1 MGMTKK
7 GAAWRRFRLR
17 CVRHAL
23 AALALLAV
31 GAAPALPA
39 PPAEDALRWRVV
51 LIRGWDAQHGI
62 NALREKPML
71 AALLDDSPRAIEMYY
86 EEVDTMRF
94 GGEVESEMT
103 SLMRAKYSDRT
114 IDLVIASGVEPLEFA
129 ARHRDEI
136 WPGAAIVFYGVEET
150 TPELAQLPAR
160 TTGVTFAIDVRGTVE
175 LARALLPQARDVYF
189 VAGTSAFDQRHLE
202 QAKAAAAEFKGKVE
216 PHYIA
221 GLTRDDTLAAV
232 GRVEREAIVIFLSLF
247 RDGAGQFSVPGTHM
261 VTRVSEASHAPV
273 LATLHSQAQRGPI
286 GGSFSR
292 LDEHGRAAGLLA
304 RRLLQGAAPESIAM
318 RLEPSPRCIVD
329 ARPLQRWNL
338 LETGVPGSCE
348 VLNGFSQGARRYFWP
363 IMALLAIVVLQML
376 LIWMLIIQRRQRLG
390 AEAEAHQQQA
400 ELNNAARFALGGVLT
415 TSIAHEINQPL
426 GAIMGNADAAAI
438 ILRSPAPDIA
448 ELREIVEEIRS
459 EDMRASEVV
468 RRLRALLSRREMQ
481 GELLDVNAA
490 TAEALRHVSY
500 DVARHD
506 ARLTPVFASDL
517 PSVVADSVHLQQAII
532 NLVMNAV
539 EAMDAVPQ
547 RQREVRVET
556 GPRDGGVEISVIDNG
571 PGIDEAH
578 RASLFESIFTTKEKG
593 AGLGLSIVRAIVD
606 AHRGRVSAEPGPT
619 RGAIFRMWLP
629 AAGT

>member
-1 MGMTKK
+1 
-7 GAAWRRFRLR
+7 
-17 CVRHAL
+17 
-23 AALALLAV
+23 
-31 GAAPALPA
+31 
-39 PPAEDALRWRVV
+39 
-51 LIRGWDAQHGI
+51 
-62 NALREKPML
+62 
-71 AALLDDSPRAIEMYY
+71 
-86 EEVDTMRF
+86 
-94 GGEVESEMT
+94 
-103 SLMRAKYSDRT
+103 
-114 IDLVIASGVEPLEFA
+114 
-129 ARHRDEI
+129 
-136 WPGAAIVFYGVEET
+136 
-150 TPELAQLPAR
+150 
-160 TTGVTFAIDVRGTVE
+160 
-175 LARALLPQARDVYF
+175 
-189 VAGTSAFDQRHLE
+189 
-202 QAKAAAAEFKGKVE
+202 
-216 PHYIA
+216 
-221 GLTRDDTLAAV
+221 
-232 GRVEREAIVIFLSLF
+232 
-247 RDGAGQFSVPGTHM
+247 
-261 VTRVSEASHAPV
+261 
-273 LATLHSQAQRGPI
+273 

-348 VLNGFSQGARRYFWP
+348 VLNGFSQSARRYFWP

-390 AEAEAHQQQA
+390 AEAEAHQRQA

-506 ARLTPVFASDL
+506 ARLTPVFAADL

-556 GPRDGGVEISVIDNG
+556 GPRDGGVEISV
-571 PGIDEAH
+571 
-578 RASLFESIFTTKEKG
+578 
-593 AGLGLSIVRAIVD
+593 
-606 AHRGRVSAEPGPT
+606 
-619 RGAIFRMWLP
+619 
-629 AAGT
+629 